1 MSYPALTSAGQA
13 KLRERLTISRQ
24 KGLTPPPKL
33 NLVEWAD
40 ANRYLSPEASS
51 SPGRWRTSNVEVAR
65 GPMLAATDPR
75 IHTVTIM
82 CCTQLMKTEL
92 LNNVVGFYI
101 HQDPAPI
108 ILIQPTT
115 KLGESWS
122 KDRFDKM
129 RRDTP
134 VIKERVREARSKDSG
149 TTILHKDFDGGHLTI
164 VGANSPVDLASR
176 PIRVVL
182 ADEVD
187 KYPASAGKEGDPLSL
202 AEERAASFWNRKFI
216 RACSPTISGNS
227 KIESEYEA
235 SDQRKPFLAC
245 PHCDARQVLEFERV
259 RWDKSDDGEHLPNT
273 ARYHCI
279 DCDKPW
285 DETVRQRM
293 LRTPH
298 AIQWRQTA
306 QFMCCGHEQTPSKW
320 DDEGHSLCEH
330 CGKRSLFEG
339 HAGFWASKLYS
350 PWGGLDDVARKWLK
364 ATKSKNSE
372 LLKTFYNTQLGLP
385 FQITGDAPEW
395 RKLYDRRDHHSIGT
409 VPKGA
414 CFLTAGIDVQRDRI
428 EMHVWGWGRGLESW
442 LVDVVVV
449 EGVVADIGG
458 QVWKDLAAALKRT
471 WPHESGAR
479 LPIIRA
485 AIDTGDGLTTSVV
498 YEWCRLQGKGQ
509 VVAIKGDREKLN
521 AVSPVDGPKWMD
533 VTVSGRK
540 IKRGLALYMV
550 SGPFFKQEL
559 YRYLRLE
566 KPTDEDVA
574 VGVCFPDGYVH
585 IPQGATGEWVEQLV
599 AEQLV
604 TEKNKVTGFGKL
616 RWVKTRE
623 RNEALDCR
631 VYARSMVW
639 HLGADRWS
647 SSQWYKLEVQC
658 GAETAKSA
666 PPPATT
672 PDQSSPTAAANDNAP
687 RPKPRKAAS
696 TWL

>member
-1 MSYPALTSAGQA
+1 
-13 KLRERLTISRQ
+13 
-24 KGLTPPPKL
+24 
-33 NLVEWAD
+33 
-40 ANRYLSPEASS
+40 
-51 SPGRWRTSNVEVAR
+51 
-65 GPMLAATDPR
+65 MLAATDLR

-92 LNNVVGFYI
+92 LNNVVGYYI

-134 VIKERVREARSKDSG
+134 VIKERVREARSRDSG

-216 RACSPTISGNS
+216 RACSPTIGGNS

-245 PHCDARQVLEFERV
+245 PHCDTRQILEFERV
-259 RWDKSDDGEHLPNT
+259 RWDKSADGEHLPST
-273 ARYHCI
+273 ARYHCVE
-279 DCDKPW
+279 CDQPW
-285 DETVRQRM
+285 DETARQRL
-293 LRTPH
+293 LRTAH
-298 AIQWRQTA
+298 AIEWRQTA
-306 QFMCCGHEQTPSKW
+306 TFMCCGHEQTPTHW
-320 DDEGHSLCEH
+320 DEEGHSLCEH

-395 RKLYDRRDHHSIGT
+395 RKLYDRRDLHSIGT
-409 VPKGA
+409 VPRGA
-414 CFLTAGIDVQRDRI
+414 CFLTAGIDVQRDRV

-442 LVDVVVV
+442 LVDVLVF
-449 EGVVADIGG
+449 EGVTADIGN

-471 WPHESGAR
+471 WPHAGGAH
-479 LPIIRA
+479 LPILRA

-498 YEWCRLQGKGQ
+498 YEWCRLQGRSQ

-521 AVSPVDGPKWMD
+521 AVSPVDGPRWMD

-550 SGPFFKQEL
+550 SGPYFKQEL

-566 KPTDEDVA
+566 KPTDEDIQ

-631 VYARSMVW
+631 VYARAMAW
-639 HLGADRWS
+639 QLGADRWPN
-647 SSQWYKLEVQC
+647 SQWHRLELQC
-658 GAETAKSA
+658 GVENPKPARSTTPVAATAPTPVNDNTPAPAET
-666 PPPATT
+666 PAV
-672 PDQSSPTAAANDNAP
+672 PSRQ
-687 RPKPRKAAS
+687 RKAKS